1 MRSFE
6 FCNNCGKNGH
16 SFQNC
21 KMPTMS
27 IGVIVFRKNNDNVEY
42 LLIKRKSTIG
52 FVEFIRGKYSLYN
65 REYIIS
71 LFNEMTQNEI
81 EMIKREKFENLWA
94 YLWGENVGIQ
104 YRSEE
109 KLARD
114 KFNSLKNGVT
124 IGKDKYSIS
133 TIMEEISSEWNEAEW
148 GFPKGRRNYQE
159 KDLVC
164 AMREF
169 EEETGYKK
177 NTLNIIQNIFPIDEI
192 FTGSNF
198 KSYKHRYFIAFMN
211 FEQNENNLQN
221 ELENNE
227 LLFERNEVSEVTWK
241 TYDECMTLF
250 RPYNEERRNILKRV
264 HNAIHKYRIYK

>member
-16 SFQNC
+16 VYQNC

-27 IGVIVFRKNNDNVEY
+27 IGFIVFRINNNNIEY

-65 REYIIS
+65 KEYIIS
-71 LFNEMTQNEI
+71 LFNEMTSSEI
-81 EMIKREKFENLWA
+81 EMIKSEKFENLWKH
-94 YLWGENVGIQ
+94 LWGESVGIQ

-114 KFNSLKNGVT
+114 KFNSLKTGII
-124 IGKDKYSIS
+124 IGKEKYNIE
-133 TIMEEISSEWNEAEW
+133 TIVEEISCSWNEAEW

-169 EEETGYKK
+169 EEETGYNK
-177 NTLNIIQNIFPIDEI
+177 TSLNIIQNIFPIDEI
-192 FTGSNF
+192 FTGSNY
-198 KSYKHRYFIAFMN
+198 KSYKHRYFVAFMDI
-211 FEQNENNLQN
+211 QLNND
-221 ELENNE
+221 E
-227 LLFERNEVSEVTWK
+227 LLFEKNEVSEVTWK
-241 TYDECMTLF
+241 TYEECMTLF